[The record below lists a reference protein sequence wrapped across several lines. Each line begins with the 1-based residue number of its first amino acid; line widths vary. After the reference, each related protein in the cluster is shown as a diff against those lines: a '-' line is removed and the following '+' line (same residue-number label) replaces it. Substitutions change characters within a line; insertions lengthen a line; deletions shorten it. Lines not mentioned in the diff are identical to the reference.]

1 MTTSRELKKLPIAIQ
16 LYSVRD
22 DLERDFEGTIKKIK
36 EFGYDGVELCGFY
49 GKTPL
54 EMKGFLDSVG
64 LKAVCAHVGLAE
76 MRADMEKVIADCK
89 AVGCDYIAVPWLPEE
104 DRFETANGE
113 KSVEDISRFCK
124 MANEGGLSLCYH
136 NHEFEF
142 VKMENGVYALDWLYS
157 KIPDLKVEQD
167 ACWVSASGESP
178 VEYLE
183 KYSGRT
189 PLLHLKDYA
198 GSRGEK
204 NFQLRP
210 VGYGVQ
216 DIKAIVASAE
226 KNGVQWLIVEQDFPS
241 MDKTALECAKLSIDY
256 LKSIC

>member
-1 MTTSRELKKLPIAIQ
+1 MTTTQEPKKLPIAIQ

-22 DLERDFEGTIKKIK
+22 DLEGDFEGTVRKIK

-54 EMKGFLDSVG
+54 EMKEFLDSLG
-64 LKAVCAHVGLAE
+64 LKAVCAHVGIAE
-76 MRADMEKVIADCK
+76 MRQDMEKVVADYK
-89 AVGCDYIAVPWLPEE
+89 AVGCEYVALPWLPEE
-104 DRFETANGE
+104 DRLETEKGGE
-113 KSVEDISRFCK
+113 TIADISRFCK
-124 MANEGGLSLCYH
+124 IANDNGLPLCYH

-142 VKMENGVYALDWLYS
+142 VKMDNGEYALDWLYS
-157 KIPDLKVEQD
+157 RIPDLKVEQD
-167 ACWVSASGESP
+167 VCWVSASGENP

-183 KYSGRT
+183 KYSNRT

-198 GSRGEK
+198 GSRIDNNLE
-204 NFQLRP
+204 LRP

-216 DIKAIVASAE
+216 DIKGIVASAE
-226 KNGVQWLIVEQDFPS
+226 KNNVQWLIVEQDFPS

-256 LKSIC
+256 LKNI